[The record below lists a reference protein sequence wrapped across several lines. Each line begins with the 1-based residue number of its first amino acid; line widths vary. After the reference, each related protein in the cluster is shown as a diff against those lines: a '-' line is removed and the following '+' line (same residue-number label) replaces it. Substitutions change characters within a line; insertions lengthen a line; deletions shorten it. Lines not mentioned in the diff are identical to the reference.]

1 MRQRGVNR
9 VVMAVRD
16 LDEGRAFYEKLLGC
30 TFHHAN
36 DEEAATFGVKVLF
49 SWDGGVELIAPI
61 PGADSYIEKILDE
74 KGEGMVGV
82 VWAVPDA
89 DASKAAADELGVV
102 AFHTLD
108 YSQDDI
114 DQHLQGRFTRYYEH
128 FLSGAGTSL
137 GTGSVLVG
145 EFDTPD

>member
-30 TFHHAN
+30 TFDHAN

-61 PGADSYIEKILDE
+61 PGADSHIEKILDE
-74 KGEGMVGV
+74 QGEGMVGV
-82 VWAVPDA
+82 VWAVADA
-89 DASKAAADELGVV
+89 DASKEAADELG
-102 AFHTLD
+102 AGSFFTLD
-108 YSQDDI
+108 YSQDQI
-114 DQHLQGRFTRYYEH
+114 DRDLQGRFTRYYEH
-128 FLSGAGTSL
+128 FLSGVGTPL
-137 GTGSVLVG
+137 GTGTVLIG
-145 EFDTPD
+145 EFDLPD